1 MDDIFQEVSEEQN
14 KQPLMMPKQEQPEPK
29 PKKVGKT
36 ILFTVLVIM
45 LAVAMFVS
53 GVFYASSMGI
63 SGDMPMLIQAYKL
76 LDKYYYKD
84 ITWSEFQEIATQAVT
99 GSVDRFTG
107 IVEAT
112 PQESGPSLGF
122 TLSSDIYNR
131 HSVSFVVPDSPAA
144 KAFAYQKVRRGNESD
159 KVELTES
166 DNVKMEIGDRVYA
179 LALDGEMWTR
189 VENMISANL
198 RALLSTSES
207 LVIGVRTIKTD
218 GGLEDA
224 YYYDYLIVKE
234 MIQSKYAYY
243 YSCDTIGGVIDEATG
258 KKAGLIKLVEF
269 SESACLDFYNCVQE
283 FRQDPAHPNKLI
295 LDLRNNGG
303 GDADILGFIAKFL
316 VKNEGSGELPL
327 LMLNSNTGNGK
338 FEETYYST
346 LSDYGY
352 DGEYLNAVYLGK
364 SIEDFEV
371 VVLCNDG
378 SASSSEA
385 LIGALQYY
393 NNATIVGNTTY
404 GKGVAQ
410 KVFPL
415 SGGKYYLY
423 ITNGYYYVPTNDDK
437 GNLQWTKCIHGVGF
451 TPEEANYLTLPA
463 DEYNKDPYVKRA
475 LAVLKG

>member
-1 MDDIFQEVSEEQN
+1 MDDIFQEFPEEQN
-14 KQPLMMPKQEQPEPK
+14 QQPLMMPRQEQPEPK
-29 PKKVGKT
+29 PKKKLVKP
-36 ILFTVLVIM
+36 ILFSVLVIM

-63 SGDMPMLIQAYKL
+63 NGDMPMLIQAYKL

-84 ITWSEFQEIATQAVT
+84 ISWSEFQEIATQAMT
-99 GSVDRFTG
+99 GSVDNFTG

-112 PQESGPSLGF
+112 PQESGPSMGF
-122 TLSSDIYNR
+122 NVNTDLYNR
-131 HSVSFVVPDSPAA
+131 HYISFVIPDSPAS
-144 KAFAYQKVRRGNESD
+144 KAFAYQKVDRITESNITP
-159 KVELTES
+159 LTES
-166 DNVKMEIGDRVYA
+166 DNVRIEIGDRLYA
-179 LALDGEMWTR
+179 LNLDGQGWTR
-189 VENMISANL
+189 VENMSYGNL
-198 RALLSTSES
+198 RALLATAQST
-207 LVIGVRTIKTD
+207 VVGVRIVKTD
-218 GGLEDA
+218 VE
-224 YYYDYLIVKE
+224 YCYDYMIVKDN
-234 MIQSKYAYY
+234 IATKYAYY
-243 YSCDTIGGVIDEATG
+243 YSCEEIDGIVDAEAG
-258 KKAGLIKLVEF
+258 KNAGLIKLVEF

-295 LDLRNNGG
+295 LDLRGNGG
-303 GDADILGFIAKFL
+303 GDAEILGFIAKFL

-346 LSDYGY
+346 LSQYGY
-352 DGEYLNAVYLGK
+352 DGQTLNAVYLGK

-371 VVLCNDG
+371 VVLCNNG

-393 NNATIVGNTTY
+393 NGATIVGSTTY

-423 ITNGYYYVPTNDDK
+423 ITNGYYYVPTNDDN

-451 TPEEANYLTLPA
+451 TPEGDNYITLPA
-463 DEYNKDPYVKRA
+463 DEYKDDPYVDRA